1 MVVEAQAVDE
11 CVGLGQAE
19 HAGLGVA
26 RLGQWGDR
34 ADFHKAKA
42 HGTQA
47 VDAAGV
53 FVQAGGHAHA
63 VRKIQAGDGDRVVHP
78 AVAVSQFE
86 RVALAGSQAGHGDV
100 VGDFGVQ
107 IEQNAAG
114 EGVGHQRHRI
124 IPAFRFQL
132 PPLSLRTFQAFL
144 MTTPALSQDELK
156 TLVGQAALQYVVPG
170 EIVGVGTGSTVNK
183 FIDALAT
190 IKDQIKGAVSSSVA
204 STERL
209 QALGIKVFDSNEVDK
224 LSVYIDGADEID
236 GAGNM
241 VKGGGAA
248 LTREKIVAAQ
258 SAKFVCIA
266 DESKLV
272 QTLGKFPLPVE
283 VIPMATQRVIA
294 QFAAK
299 GGKGSIRLKDGK
311 PLVTDNGQ
319 YIVDVTG
326 LQITD
331 PLAFEA
337 EVSQWPGVVTVG
349 VFAYQRAQVCLLGTA
364 SGVKTLAFQ

>member
-1 MVVEAQAVDE
+1 MTQSNLPNSATAV
-11 CVGLGQAE
+11 
-19 HAGLGVA
+19 
-26 RLGQWGDR
+26 
-34 ADFHKAKA
+34 
-42 HGTQA
+42 
-47 VDAAGV
+47 
-53 FVQAGGHAHA
+53 
-63 VRKIQAGDGDRVVHP
+63 
-78 AVAVSQFE
+78 
-86 RVALAGSQAGHGDV
+86 
-100 VGDFGVQ
+100 
-107 IEQNAAG
+107 
-114 EGVGHQRHRI
+114 
-124 IPAFRFQL
+124 
-132 PPLSLRTFQAFL
+132 PLT
-144 MTTPALSQDELK
+144 QDELK
-156 TLVGQAALQYVVPG
+156 TQVGLAALHYVLPG

-209 QALGIKVFDSNEVDK
+209 RAAGITVFDSNTVAH

-236 GAGNM
+236 GSGNM
-241 VKGGGAA
+241 IKGGGAA

-258 SAKFVCIA
+258 SGRFVCIA

-272 QTLGKFPLPVE
+272 EKLGKFPLPVE
-283 VIPMATQRVIA
+283 VIPMATQRIIA

-299 GGKGSIRLKDGK
+299 GGQGKIRLQNGQ

-326 LQITD
+326 LEISD

-349 VFAYQRAQVCLLGTA
+349 VFAFQRAQVCLLGTA
-364 SGVKTLAFQ
+364 TGVKTLTF